1 VDIAMTILDINN
13 VTKAFGADVIL
24 EGLSFKVN
32 RGEKVGLVGENGSG
46 KTTLF
51 RMIVGTEETSGG
63 TIARVGSPRIGYL
76 AQELA
81 YNEENT
87 VYEEILDVFA
97 PVRKLGEELKEVEA
111 SMGDAEVA
119 SDERRFRAVMD
130 RYGEFLEEFERL
142 GGYTF
147 EQRIEAVLDGLRLS
161 GMRDRRVESL
171 SGGEKNIV
179 ALAKVLLEEPDLLL
193 LDEPANHLDFEGL
206 EWLEEF
212 LRNYG
217 KTVILV
223 SHNRYLLDRVV
234 DRILEI
240 EDRRITVYSGNY
252 SAYRAEKM
260 RNLLKQRA
268 SYESQQKEIRRIEE
282 IIRRYELWA
291 RRSMDPFHA
300 RQARRRQKM
309 LDRMERVERPSL
321 DRKRIAP
328 IFGFEERSGRIALE
342 LKGYSRAFGDK
353 VLFQDVE
360 LHLSFGDRVGLLG
373 ANGTG
378 KTTLFKDIVAQAS
391 WENPSLRIGPK
402 TVVGY
407 YAQEHETLDLQRAI
421 LEEVRWEKGL
431 TKDQAFSI
439 LSKFL
444 FRWEDVD
451 RKVGTLSGGEKSR
464 VQLAKLMV
472 SGANLLL
479 MDEPTN
485 HLDIQ
490 SREQVEEA
498 LEEFEGT
505 IFVISHDRY
514 FLDRIVDR
522 IVEIRNPNLAEYP
535 GNFSYFWERKRAERK
550 VGVSAERKR
559 PVSRKTRRSPKPAV
573 SPEPEQIET
582 KIDELEEEKLKLEEA
597 LASSYRSR
605 EYKRGEK
612 IGQRLR
618 RLEDELERLY
628 VAL

>member
-1 VDIAMTILDINN
+1 MTILDINN
-13 VTKAFGADVIL
+13 LTMAFGADVIL
-24 EGLSFKVN
+24 EGLFFKVN

-46 KTTLF
+46 KSTLF
-51 RMIVGTEETSGG
+51 RMIMGIEEPSSG
-63 TIARVGSPRIGYL
+63 TITRAGSLRAGYL

-81 YNEENT
+81 YNAENT

-97 PVRKLGEELKEVEA
+97 VVRRLGEEIKRVEA
-111 SMGDAEVA
+111 SMGDTEVA
-119 SDERRFRAVMD
+119 SDERRLQAAMD
-130 RYGEFLEEFERL
+130 RYGGLLEEFERT

-147 EQRIEAVLDGLRLS
+147 EQRIESVLDGLRFS
-161 GMRDRRVESL
+161 GMRDRRVGSL

-212 LRNYG
+212 LRNYD
-217 KTVILV
+217 KTVILI

-240 EDRRITVYSGNY
+240 EDRRITGYSGNY

-268 SYESQQKEIRRIEE
+268 SYESQQKEIRRVEE

-309 LDRMERVERPSL
+309 LDRMEKVERPSL
-321 DRKRIAP
+321 DRRRIKPA
-328 IFGFEERSGRIALE
+328 FELEGRSGRIALE
-342 LKGYSRAFGDK
+342 LKGYSRAFGEK

-378 KTTLFKDIVAQAS
+378 KSTLFKDIVAQAA
-391 WENPSLRIGPK
+391 WENPVLRIGPK
-402 TVVGY
+402 TQIGY
-407 YAQEHETLDLQRAI
+407 YAQEHETLDPQRSI

-431 TKDQAFSI
+431 TKDQAFAI

-472 SGANLLL
+472 SDVNLLL

-485 HLDIQ
+485 HLDIS
-490 SREQVEEA
+490 SRERVEEA
-498 LEEFEGT
+498 LEAFEGT
-505 IFVISHDRY
+505 LLVISHDRY

-522 IVEIRNPNLAEYP
+522 IVEIRTPALVEYP
-535 GNFSYFWERKRAERK
+535 GNFSYFWERKRAERRAEAP
-550 VGVSAERKR
+550 VERKR
-559 PVSRKTRRSPKPAV
+559 PVVRKAKKPPKPAV
-573 SPEPEQIET
+573 MPEPDDIET
-582 KIDELEEEKLKLEEA
+582 KIDELEEEKLKLEGA
-597 LASSYRSR
+597 LASAYRSR
-605 EYKRGEK
+605 EYKRGDK
-612 IGQRLR
+612 IGQQLR